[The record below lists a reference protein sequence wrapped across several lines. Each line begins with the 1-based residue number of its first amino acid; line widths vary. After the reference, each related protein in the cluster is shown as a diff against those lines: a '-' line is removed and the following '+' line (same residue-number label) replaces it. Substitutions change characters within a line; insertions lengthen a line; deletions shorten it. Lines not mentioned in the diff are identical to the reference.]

1 MKDRKANNYLRL
13 RDATDTHDLGLLRA
27 ECDENLAFYYVSPEK
42 YVSRALNFDSNATFF
57 IGPKGV
63 GKSAILKMVEI
74 EGKKKGTRVVH
85 IRPDDLAFATLA
97 DLKNQSP
104 ILQDANRHQWLF
116 KTLWDYVLT
125 LEVLRSE
132 YPDAINRRSWL
143 SSFFKGPYEI
153 SANKLIAE
161 SEKEGETLTGRML
174 QMIREVELSAGTP
187 AGPITGR
194 VKLESAPPLASNSIP
209 LLNLVNTVSK
219 KMRTQLNHKY
229 YVLIDDLDQYWTDN
243 PTQNA
248 FIAALFT
255 SLTHFSRPPSIK
267 AVVALRDNIYR
278 VLPLVDGDKAPD
290 RNVSVK
296 WDAESV
302 RQMIESRLS
311 FKYAV
316 GARDI
321 WGGMF
326 PENAFAV
333 IAKHTCGRPRESIR
347 IAGLAVGIA
356 VENGHK
362 HVESDDLV
370 AAIKEFSSERLR
382 DICAEVQSVFPSLD
396 LIVRKLSG
404 GKKELSYA
412 EIKDFFEQRFLEVV
426 CNDPSSE
433 RYAWIRGYEDNLN
446 GIIELFLSLFIFQI
460 KLGKRDDPKNYDPN
474 TPQEITADRWFA
486 VHSSL
491 CPVLGLGL
499 S

>member
-1 MKDRKANNYLRL
+1 MQPGCEWL
-13 RDATDTHDLGLLRA
+13 LGLLRA
-27 ECDENLAFYYVSPEK
+27 ECDENLAIYYVSPDK
-42 YVSRALNFDSNATFF
+42 YVSRASNFDSNATFF

-104 ILQDANRHQWLF
+104 ILQDANRNQWLF

-132 YPDAINRRSWL
+132 YPDAINRRNWL

-187 AGPITGR
+187 AGPLTGR

-278 VLPLVDGDKAPD
+278 VLPLIDGDKAPD
-290 RNVSVK
+290 RIIRVK
-296 WDAESV
+296 WDVESV
-302 RQMIESRLS
+302 RQMIETRLR
-311 FKYAV
+311 FKYIV
-316 GARDI
+316 EVKDI
-321 WGGMF
+321 WGIMF
-326 PENAFAV
+326 PENAF
-333 IAKHTCGRPRESIR
+333 ILITKHTSGRPRESIR
-347 IAGLAVGIA
+347 IAGLAIGIA
-356 VENGHK
+356 IENVHK

-370 AAIKEFSSERLR
+370 AAIKEFSQERVR
-382 DICAEVQSVFPSLD
+382 DVCADAQAAYPSLD
-396 LIVRKLSG
+396 LIVRKMSG

-412 EIKDFFEQRFLEVV
+412 EIKDFFEMRFLEVA
-426 CNDPSSE
+426 CNESGSE
-433 RYAWIRGYEDNLN
+433 RYAWIRGYQDNVN
-446 GIIELFLSLFIFQI
+446 GIIELFLTLFILQI
-460 KLGKRDDPKNYDPN
+460 KLGKKDDPKDYDPN
-474 TPQEITADRWFA
+474 SPPEITTDRWFA
-486 VHSSL
+486 VHPSL
-491 CPVLGLGL
+491 CPALGLGL